1 MTLSLSRRAA
11 LSTAALGVAA
21 SLLPARSHAAIAL
34 QGSHLPAF
42 QRFRLGGFEVTSLL
56 AGSGVMEKPFETFAM
71 NASEAERAKA
81 AADAFIPVE
90 MLRSFMIPVLVNT
103 GRELV
108 LFDTGVAPQGI
119 TAALA
124 AAGITPDQIDI
135 VVITHMHGDHI
146 GGLTGEGGPTFP
158 NARYVTGDA
167 EFAHWA
173 AAENEGFEK
182 HIRPLEAKFT
192 RIGEGAEVLP
202 GITAML
208 ATGHTQGHMIYH
220 LESEGQRLM
229 LTADL
234 TNHFAFSLPNPD
246 WEVRYD
252 LDKAQAAASRRRVL
266 GMIADARIPF
276 IGYHMP
282 FPGLGYVAREGQGF
296 RYIPHS
302 YQLTAG

>member
-21 SLLPARSHAAIAL
+21 SMIPSTAPAAL
-34 QGSHLPAF
+34 APQGGHLPGF
-42 QRFRLGGFEVTSLL
+42 QRFRLGNIEVTSLL
-56 AGSGVMEKPFETFAM
+56 AASRVMEKPFEIFGL
-71 NASEAERAKA
+71 NASEADRNKA
-81 AADAFIPVE
+81 AADAFLPVDQT
-90 MLRSFMIPVLVNT
+90 RNFMIPVLVNT

-108 LFDTGVAPQGI
+108 LFDTGLTPEGI
-119 TAALA
+119 TGALA
-124 AAGITPDQIDI
+124 AAGITPDLIDI

-146 GGLTGEGGPTFP
+146 GGLSGEAGPTFP
-158 NARYVTGDA
+158 NARYVTGDV

-173 AAENEGFEK
+173 AAEDEGFEK

-208 ATGHTQGHMIYH
+208 APGHTPGHMIYH
-220 LESEGQRLM
+220 LESEGRRLM

-252 LDKAQAAASRRRVL
+252 LDKAQAAESRRRVL
-266 GMIADARIPF
+266 GLIADDRIPF

-302 YQLTAG
+302 YQLIEG

>member
-1 MTLSLSRRAA
+1 MSLSRRAA

-21 SLLPARSHAAIAL
+21 SMLPVASSAALPL
-34 QGSHLPAF
+34 QGGQLPAF
-42 QRFRLGGFEVTSLL
+42 QRFRLGSFEVTSLL
-56 AGSGVMEKPFETFAM
+56 AASRMMEKPFEIFGL
-71 NASEAERAKA
+71 NVSEADHAKA
-81 AADAFIPVE
+81 AADAFLPVDVT
-90 MLRSFMIPVLVNT
+90 RNFMIPVLVNT

-108 LFDTGVAPQGI
+108 LFDTGLTPQGI

-124 AAGITPDQIDI
+124 AAGVAPDQIDI

-146 GGLTGEGGPTFP
+146 GGLSGEAGPTFP
-158 NARYVTGDA
+158 SARYITGET

-182 HIRPLEAKFT
+182 HIRPLEAQFT
-192 RIGEGAEVLP
+192 RIGDTAEILP

-208 ATGHTQGHMIYH
+208 APGHTPGHMIYH
-220 LESEGQRLM
+220 LESEGRRLM

-252 LDKAQAAASRRRVL
+252 LDKAQAAESRRRVL
-266 GMIADARIPF
+266 GLIADDRIPF

-282 FPGLGYVAREGQGF
+282 FPGLGYVVREGQGF
-296 RYIPHS
+296 RFIPHS
-302 YQLTAG
+302 YQLMEG